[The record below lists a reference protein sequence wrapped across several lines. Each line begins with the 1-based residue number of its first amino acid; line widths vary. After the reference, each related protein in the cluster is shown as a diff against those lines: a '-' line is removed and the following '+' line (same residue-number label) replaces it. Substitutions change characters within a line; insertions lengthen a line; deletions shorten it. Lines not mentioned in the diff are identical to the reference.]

1 MNSQFSGGNY
11 SNFGGSG
18 PQFQSFNP
26 GNQSFSTLFQPK
38 SSQNQGQS
46 SRPTCQICGKNGHST
61 LNCYHRM
68 DFAYQ
73 GRHAPAKLASMVDNA
88 AQVQASNSWPTNTG
102 CSNHVTPN
110 LSQLSLH

>member
-1 MNSQFSGGNY
+1 MNSQFGGGNY

-26 GNQSFSTLFQPK
+26 SNQIFSSPFQPR

-46 SRPTCQICGKNGHST
+46 SRPTCQIYGKNGHSA
-61 LNCYHRM
+61 LDCYHRM

-73 GRHAPAKLASMVDNA
+73 GRHAPTKLTSMVANA
-88 AQVQASNSWPTNTG
+88 A
-102 CSNHVTPN
+102 
-110 LSQLSLH
+110 